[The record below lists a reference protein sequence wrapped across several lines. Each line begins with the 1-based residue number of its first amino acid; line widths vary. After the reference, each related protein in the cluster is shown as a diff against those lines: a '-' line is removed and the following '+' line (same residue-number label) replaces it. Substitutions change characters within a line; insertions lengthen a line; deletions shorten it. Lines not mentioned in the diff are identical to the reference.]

1 MIAYLPQALVSGF
14 LMGLIYSLV
23 SVGLT
28 IIWGVMDI
36 INFAHGDFLMLA
48 MFIAFWFYTLF
59 GFDPLVSIP
68 LAAIGIFLL
77 ASITYRLLI
86 KRILKESLLTTLL
99 ATFGL
104 ALFLRNS
111 AQFLWRADYRT
122 ILNPVLQGSF
132 SVAGIYVSIPKLV
145 GALISVITVTLVY
158 VFMKKTRIGR
168 AIQAVSM
175 DREAALLMGIN
186 ADRIYNITF
195 GIGGACVGIAG
206 ALLANFYPVS
216 PQAGI
221 FFVII
226 AFTCVA
232 LGGFGSI
239 LGSLIAGVIIGI
251 VESVGGVLIGPAFKY
266 AIGFLIYLLVVLIRP
281 KGLFGW

>member
-28 IIWGVMDI
+28 IIWGVMDV

-48 MFIAFWFYTLF
+48 MFITYWLYTLF

-86 KRILKESLLTTLL
+86 KRILTESLLTTLL

-104 ALFLRNS
+104 SLFLRNS

-158 VFMKKTRIGR
+158 LFMKKTRIGR

-206 ALLANFYPVS
+206 ALLANFYPIS

-221 FFVII
+221 FFSII

-251 VESVGGVLIGPAFKY
+251 VESVGGFLIGPAFKY
-266 AIGFLIYLLVVLIRP
+266 AIVFLVYLLVVLIRP

>member
-251 VESVGGVLIGPAFKY
+251 VESVGGFLIGPAFKY
-266 AIGFLIYLLVVLIRP
+266 AIVFLIYLLVVLIRP

>member
-48 MFIAFWFYTLF
+48 MFITFWFYTLF

-86 KRILKESLLTTLL
+86 KRILTESLLTTLL

-251 VESVGGVLIGPAFKY
+251 VESVGGFLIGPAFKY
-266 AIGFLIYLLVVLIRP
+266 AIVFLIYLLVVLIRP

>member
-48 MFIAFWFYTLF
+48 MFITYWLYTLF

-251 VESVGGVLIGPAFKY
+251 VESVGGFLIGPAFKY
-266 AIGFLIYLLVVLIRP
+266 AIVFLIYLLVVLIRP

>member
-48 MFIAFWFYTLF
+48 MFITYWLYTLF

-86 KRILKESLLTTLL
+86 KRILTESLLTTLL

-104 ALFLRNS
+104 SLFLRNS

-145 GALISVITVTLVY
+145 GALISIITVISVY
-158 VFMKKTRIGR
+158 LFMKKTRIGR

-206 ALLANFYPVS
+206 ALLANFYPIS

-239 LGSLIAGVIIGI
+239 LGSLIAGVLIGI
-251 VESVGGVLIGPAFKY
+251 VESVGGFLIGPAFKY
-266 AIGFLIYLLVVLIRP
+266 AIVFLLYLLVVLIRP

>member
-48 MFIAFWFYTLF
+48 MFITFWFYTLF

-77 ASITYRLLI
+77 ASITYHLLI
-86 KRILKESLLTTLL
+86 KRILTESLLTTLL

-206 ALLANFYPVS
+206 ALLANFYPIS

-251 VESVGGVLIGPAFKY
+251 VESVGGFLIGPAFKY
-266 AIGFLIYLLVVLIRP
+266 AIVFLIYLLVVLIRP

>member
-175 DREAALLMGIN
+175 DREAALLVGIN
-186 ADRIYNITF
+186 A
-195 GIGGACVGIAG
+195 C
-206 ALLANFYPVS
+206 LLYTSDA
-216 PQAGI
+216 AD
-221 FFVII
+221 
-226 AFTCVA
+226 
-232 LGGFGSI
+232 
-239 LGSLIAGVIIGI
+239 
-251 VESVGGVLIGPAFKY
+251 E
-266 AIGFLIYLLVVLIRP
+266 
-281 KGLFGW
+281 

>member
-251 VESVGGVLIGPAFKY
+251 VESVGGFLIGPAFKY
-266 AIGFLIYLLVVLIRP
+266 AIVFLVYLLVVLIRP